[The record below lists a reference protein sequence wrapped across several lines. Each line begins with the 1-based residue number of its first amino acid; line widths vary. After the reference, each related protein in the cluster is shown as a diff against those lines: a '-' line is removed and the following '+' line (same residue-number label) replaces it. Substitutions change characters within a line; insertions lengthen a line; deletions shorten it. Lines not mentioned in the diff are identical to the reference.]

1 MLQVSADWGNM
12 AAARTGGRTARRRA
26 GSNFSRRRGRTRPHG
41 RAAASGS
48 PPALLLVNLLRARSL
63 SLRRALFLL
72 RARSLSLRRALFLL
86 RTPSLSV
93 FPAVSNRGHPR
104 MAPALLDFD
113 ESDAKSTTSGR
124 HGSKADAIPI

>member
-48 PPALLLVNLLRARSL
+48 PPALLLVNLP
-63 SLRRALFLL
+63 

-93 FPAVSNRGHPR
+93 FPAVSYRGHPR